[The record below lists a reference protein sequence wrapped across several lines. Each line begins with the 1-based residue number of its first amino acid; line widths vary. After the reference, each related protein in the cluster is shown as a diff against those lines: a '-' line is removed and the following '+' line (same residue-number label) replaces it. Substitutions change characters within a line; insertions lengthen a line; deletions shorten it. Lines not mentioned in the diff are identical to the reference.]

1 MCFFLLMAAYGVSAV
16 VLETTLLAGWPV
28 DVLRVDL
35 VLPAVAAISF
45 YRERRQALPVL
56 VLYGVLMDVA
66 SSAPFGTAIFSYLVI
81 YTGVRAIVSMISF
94 QRGAGLLFWVAVI
107 SLADKGISALL
118 LLIST
123 GEARLP
129 AMILGRAPAQAL
141 LDAITG
147 LGVIPFLTWYWDL
160 SWEKLRKPKGLVL
173 R

>member
-66 SSAPFGTAIFSYLVI
+66 SSAPFGTAILRRPTVTTLDKQPAYVNVGA
-81 YTGVRAIVSMISF
+81 TVS
-94 QRGAGLLFWVAVI
+94 RLAGTTVVNPPTC
-107 SLADKGISALL
+107 GC
-118 LLIST
+118 
-123 GEARLP
+123 
-129 AMILGRAPAQAL
+129 
-141 LDAITG
+141 
-147 LGVIPFLTWYWDL
+147 
-160 SWEKLRKPKGLVL
+160 
-173 R
+173 